1 MKVQKI
7 TLKEVEFVEVEGE
20 YEKRFIN
27 KQNYPAFLTNYA
39 LKKGQEEGL
48 ITSSI
53 IADIVKFQA
62 LDGLRN
68 EDNEDLSALEQID
81 QTSIHKVIYMAFKG
95 ANPKEKLTFDDFL
108 QKYHDSL
115 AESMELYTKLVVD
128 VISQDPNQFATAL
141 KKVQIAAVTVKKVK
155 NPDIKIECV
164 EDKYVLYCLVSGI
177 DPETFW
183 HEPISSVERIY
194 AGITAFEAWRN
205 DPK

>member
-68 EDNEDLSALEQID
+68 EDNKDLSALEQID
-81 QTSIHKVIYMAFKG
+81 QTSIHKVIYIAFKG
-95 ANPKEKLTFDDFL
+95 ANPKENSTFDEFL
-108 QKYHDSL
+108 KKYHDSL

-128 VISQDPNQFATAL
+128 VISQDPNQFAAAL
-141 KKVQIAAVTVKKVK
+141 KKSTNSGGNGEKK
-155 NPDIKIECV
+155 
-164 EDKYVLYCLVSGI
+164 
-177 DPETFW
+177 
-183 HEPISSVERIY
+183 
-194 AGITAFEAWRN
+194 
-205 DPK
+205 

>member
-7 TLKEVEFVEVEGE
+7 TLKEVGFVEVEGE
-20 YEKRFIN
+20 YEQRFIN

-68 EDNEDLSALEQID
+68 EGNKDLSALEQID
-81 QTSIHKVIYMAFKG
+81 QTSIHKVIYMSFKG

-128 VISQDPNQFATAL
+128 VISQDPNQFAAAL
-141 KKVQIAAVTVKKVK
+141 KKSTSSGGNGEKK
-155 NPDIKIECV
+155 
-164 EDKYVLYCLVSGI
+164 
-177 DPETFW
+177 
-183 HEPISSVERIY
+183 
-194 AGITAFEAWRN
+194 
-205 DPK
+205 

>member
-20 YEKRFIN
+20 YEQRFIN

-68 EDNEDLSALEQID
+68 KDNKDLSALEQID

-128 VISQDPNQFATAL
+128 VISQDPNQFAAAL
-141 KKVQIAAVTVKKVK
+141 KKSTSSGGNGEKK
-155 NPDIKIECV
+155 
-164 EDKYVLYCLVSGI
+164 
-177 DPETFW
+177 
-183 HEPISSVERIY
+183 
-194 AGITAFEAWRN
+194 
-205 DPK
+205 

>member
-20 YEKRFIN
+20 YEQRFIN

-68 EDNEDLSALEQID
+68 KGNKDLSALEQID

-115 AESMELYTKLVVD
+115 AESMGLYTKLVVD
-128 VISQDPNQFATAL
+128 VISQDPNQFAAAL
-141 KKVQIAAVTVKKVK
+141 KKSTSSGGNGEKK
-155 NPDIKIECV
+155 
-164 EDKYVLYCLVSGI
+164 
-177 DPETFW
+177 
-183 HEPISSVERIY
+183 
-194 AGITAFEAWRN
+194 
-205 DPK
+205 

>member
-7 TLKEVEFVEVEGE
+7 TLKEVEFVEVEDE
-20 YEKRFIN
+20 YEQRFIN

-62 LDGLRN
+62 LDGLRDK
-68 EDNEDLSALEQID
+68 DNKDLSALEQID

-128 VISQDPNQFATAL
+128 VISQDPNQFAAAL
-141 KKVQIAAVTVKKVK
+141 KKSTSSGGNGEKK
-155 NPDIKIECV
+155 
-164 EDKYVLYCLVSGI
+164 
-177 DPETFW
+177 
-183 HEPISSVERIY
+183 
-194 AGITAFEAWRN
+194 
-205 DPK
+205 

>member
-7 TLKEVEFVEVEGE
+7 TLKEAEFVEVEGE
-20 YEKRFIN
+20 YEQRFIN
-27 KQNYPAFLTNYA
+27 KQNYPAYLTNYA

-68 EDNEDLSALEQID
+68 KDNKDLSALEQID

-128 VISQDPNQFATAL
+128 VISQDPNQFAAAL
-141 KKVQIAAVTVKKVK
+141 KKSTSSGGNGEKK
-155 NPDIKIECV
+155 
-164 EDKYVLYCLVSGI
+164 
-177 DPETFW
+177 
-183 HEPISSVERIY
+183 
-194 AGITAFEAWRN
+194 
-205 DPK
+205 

>member
-68 EDNEDLSALEQID
+68 EGNKDLSALEQID
-81 QTSIHKVIYMAFKG
+81 QTSIHKVIYMSFKG
-95 ANPKEKLTFDDFL
+95 ANPKEKLIFDDFL

-128 VISQDPNQFATAL
+128 IISQDPNQFAAAL
-141 KKVQIAAVTVKKVK
+141 KKSTNSSGNGEKK
-155 NPDIKIECV
+155 
-164 EDKYVLYCLVSGI
+164 
-177 DPETFW
+177 
-183 HEPISSVERIY
+183 
-194 AGITAFEAWRN
+194 
-205 DPK
+205 

>member
-1 MKVQKI
+1 MKNESGEIADESTKI

-20 YEKRFIN
+20 YEQRFIN
-27 KQNYPAFLTNYA
+27 KQNYPHFNELCF
-39 LKKGQEEGL
+39 KKGQEEGL

-68 EDNEDLSALEQID
+68 EGNKDLSALEQID
-81 QTSIHKVIYMAFKG
+81 QTSIHKVIYMSFKG

-128 VISQDPNQFATAL
+128 VISQDPNQFAAAL
-141 KKVQIAAVTVKKVK
+141 KKYK
-155 NPDIKIECV
+155 
-164 EDKYVLYCLVSGI
+164 
-177 DPETFW
+177 
-183 HEPISSVERIY
+183 
-194 AGITAFEAWRN
+194 
-205 DPK
+205 

>member
-20 YEKRFIN
+20 YEQRFIN

-39 LKKGQEEGL
+39 LKKGQEGL
-48 ITSSI
+48 ISSSI

-68 EDNEDLSALEQID
+68 EGNKDLSALEQID
-81 QTSIHKVIYMAFKG
+81 QTSIHKVIYMSFKG
-95 ANPKEKLTFDDFL
+95 ANPKEKLIFDDFL

-128 VISQDPNQFATAL
+128 VISQDPNQFAAAL
-141 KKVQIAAVTVKKVK
+141 KKSTNSGGNGEKK
-155 NPDIKIECV
+155 
-164 EDKYVLYCLVSGI
+164 
-177 DPETFW
+177 
-183 HEPISSVERIY
+183 
-194 AGITAFEAWRN
+194 
-205 DPK
+205 

>member
-7 TLKEVEFVEVEGE
+7 TLKEVEFVEVEDE

-68 EDNEDLSALEQID
+68 EDNKDLSALEQID

-128 VISQDPNQFATAL
+128 VISQDPNQFAAAL
-141 KKVQIAAVTVKKVK
+141 KKSTNSGGNGEKK
-155 NPDIKIECV
+155 
-164 EDKYVLYCLVSGI
+164 
-177 DPETFW
+177 
-183 HEPISSVERIY
+183 
-194 AGITAFEAWRN
+194 
-205 DPK
+205 

>member
-7 TLKEVEFVEVEGE
+7 TLKEAEFVEVEGE
-20 YEKRFIN
+20 FEKRFIN
-27 KQNYPAFLTNYA
+27 KKNYPAYLTNYA

-48 ITSSI
+48 IHSSI

-62 LDGLRN
+62 LDGLRDK
-68 EDNEDLSALEQID
+68 DNKDLSALEQID

-128 VISQDPNQFATAL
+128 VISQDPNQFAAAL
-141 KKVQIAAVTVKKVK
+141 KKSTNSGGNGEKK
-155 NPDIKIECV
+155 
-164 EDKYVLYCLVSGI
+164 
-177 DPETFW
+177 
-183 HEPISSVERIY
+183 
-194 AGITAFEAWRN
+194 
-205 DPK
+205 